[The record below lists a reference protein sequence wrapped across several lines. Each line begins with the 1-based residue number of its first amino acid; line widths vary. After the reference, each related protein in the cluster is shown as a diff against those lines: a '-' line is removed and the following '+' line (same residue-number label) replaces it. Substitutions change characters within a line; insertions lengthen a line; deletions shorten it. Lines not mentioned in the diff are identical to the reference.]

1 MRVVWSLFS
10 PFFFFFFESLCQF
23 TSPEMNVFGFVVI
36 SGFSLSENHHAL
48 KKFLLFAVSRSK
60 RPELESDE

>member
-1 MRVVWSLFS
+1 MRVVWRI
-10 PFFFFFFESLCQF
+10 FFFFLSLCQF

-48 KKFLLFAVSRSK
+48 KKFLLFAVSCSK
-60 RPELESDE
+60 RPGLESDE